1 MARDPSVL
9 DDESSASTDAEAID
23 DGGNNVLLHRRS
35 YMKLAGATTAA
46 ATFTGAASAV
56 EDDYEVVE
64 ARGQTVTVNRGETY
78 ENKLI
83 DLTTGESFLIMV
95 NGADSAVRNIGF
107 KGLYRGDS
115 FMISINA
122 GKGDILFENIYLG
135 DGATKEGASF
145 VHGPGAVFMHRGSE
159 ADLTFRNCNVQ
170 GYPNNG
176 FYCSNTP
183 YGGSVRFERCFGKNN
198 GVTTFRCGGE
208 DDEIV
213 DCVAYNDDTDYGRG
227 YGGYGET
234 NGRPV
239 WVWNGGT
246 VTIRNSHFADGPYP
260 YSLVA
265 GANGSAG
272 NVDFQSGGYRG
283 QIRQANG
290 STVSIGSDISSEPD
304 LSIPDGVPTTP
315 EEAASGAETA
325 GSSGGTSNEGTTA
338 DEESPQLP
346 NVLLVDGDPSDTT
359 RYEFTVD
366 GAIEHANYEGAS
378 IDDEDTIDGTTVQGS
393 VADWKDAFR
402 FDGDLAELTVDGP
415 GTVLVNGEEVD
426 PADVGR
432 QLPHVLEVAGQGTPT
447 SYEITVDG
455 AIELAS
461 EAQPEADATTVS
473 GSTVQSSLSDETQ
486 SFRFSG
492 ALTDL
497 TFSDGAADVTVDGE
511 SIDPSEYG
519 EHELLPH
526 ALVIDGVDADGPS
539 TYSFKVDGAVVK
551 SDYRNASIDDED
563 VTEGRAVRGGIG
575 NWLDAYWFDGDITDF
590 QLRGNASVDIQY
602 NARDQ

>member
-9 DDESSASTDAEAID
+9 DDESSASTDAEATN
-23 DGGNNVLLHRRS
+23 DGSKNVLLHRRS
-35 YMKLAGATTAA
+35 YMKLAGTTTAA
-46 ATFTGAASAV
+46 ATLTGAASAV

-122 GKGDILFENIYLG
+122 GQGDILFENIYLG

-145 VHGPGAVFMHRGSE
+145 VHGPGAVFMHRDSE

-198 GVTTFRCGGE
+198 GVATFRCGSE

-246 VTIRNSHFADGPYP
+246 VTVRNSHFADGPYP

-272 NVDFQSGGYRG
+272 SVDFRSGGYRG
-283 QIRQANG
+283 QIREANG
-290 STVSIGSDISSEPD
+290 STVSIGSDVSREPD

-315 EEAASGAETA
+315 EEAASGTESA
-325 GSSGGTSNEGTTA
+325 GSSRGASDEATS

-346 NVLLVDGDPSDTT
+346 NVLLVDGDPSDAT

-366 GAIEHANYEGAS
+366 GAIEHANYEGAT
-378 IDDEDTIDGTTVQGS
+378 IDDEDTIDGATVQGS

-415 GTVLVNGEEVD
+415 GTVLVNDEAVD
-426 PADVGR
+426 PADFGR

-455 AIELAS
+455 SIELATD
-461 EAQPEADATTVS
+461 AQPETDATTVS
-473 GSTVQSSLSDETQ
+473 GSTVQSSLTDETQ

-497 TFSDGAADVTVDGE
+497 TFSDGAADVMVDGE

-539 TYSFKVDGAVVK
+539 TYSLEIDGAVVK
-551 SDYRNASIDDED
+551 SEYRNASIDDED
-563 VTEGRAVRGGIG
+563 VIEGRAVRGAVG
-575 NWLDAYWFDGDITDF
+575 NWLDAYWFDGDVTDF
-590 QLRGNASVDIQY
+590 QLRGDASVDVQY
-602 NARDQ
+602 NARDH